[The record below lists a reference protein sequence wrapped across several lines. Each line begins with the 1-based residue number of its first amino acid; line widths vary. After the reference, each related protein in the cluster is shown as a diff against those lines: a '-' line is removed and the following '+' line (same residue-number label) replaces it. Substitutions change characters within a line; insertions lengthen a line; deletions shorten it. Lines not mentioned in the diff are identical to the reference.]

1 MTKSETLKQ
10 LAAVSNA
17 TRLAELGKQIEHVRQ
32 AKFESAEQLAAT
44 LEPLAQAMAAL
55 TDETRQTLVEIL
67 RQSREQGEKFQEQV
81 QSAERTW
88 QVAAAKTQQA
98 AERMDVAGRRMESTH
113 YLLALT
119 TGMISAMLVSA
130 FWLWLAPPTVVNQL
144 DAKAFAEYLRPEI
157 AAVKQSKGK

>member
-10 LAAVSNA
+10 LAAASNA
-17 TRLAELGKQIEHVRQ
+17 ARLAELGKQIEHVRQ
-32 AKFESAEQLAAT
+32 AKLESAEQLASF

-67 RQSREQGEKFQEQV
+67 RQSREQGERFQEQV

-88 QVAAAKTQQA
+88 QVAAVKTQQA
-98 AERMDVAGRRMESTH
+98 AEWMDLAGRRMESSH

-119 TGMISAMLVSA
+119 TGLITAMLVSV
-130 FWLWLAPPTVVNQL
+130 FWLWLAPPTVLNQL
-144 DAKAFAEYLRPEI
+144 DAKAVAEHLKSEI
-157 AAVKQSKGK
+157 AAVKRSKGK